1 MTCRHVPDH
10 FVSPTQRRRCVRML
24 EDRERELL
32 VLLERRPND
41 QPTKDA
47 LAKVRAALARNRD
60 EEEIR

>member
-1 MTCRHVPDH
+1 MTCRHIPPQ
-10 FVSPTQRRRCVRML
+10 FVSSAQRRRCVRML

-41 QPTKDA
+41 QPTRDA

-60 EEEIR
+60 EEEVR